1 MRPLIFIRE
10 NYSKLG
16 NVKLYNMNNLDKIN
30 GKKRIKIEV
39 DFINEYLEG
48 ILIFELQ
55 FFGSQFFGPQRK
67 IKVG

>member
-10 NYSKLG
+10 PYYKLG
-16 NVKLYNMNNLDKIN
+16 NVKLYNMNKVDKVN
-30 GKKRIKIEV
+30 GKKRIEIEV
-39 DFINEYLEG
+39 EFIKEYLEG

-55 FFGSQFFGPQRK
+55 FFRSKRI

>member
-10 NYSKLG
+10 NYSELG
-16 NVKLYNMNNLDKIN
+16 NVKLYNMNKVDKIN

-55 FFGSQFFGPQRK
+55 FFGSQRK